1 MTQNNNK
8 TQIPDFGKLSRVED
22 ELVFK
27 TSRSSGPGGQNINK
41 LNTKVAA
48 IFDIENSRRLSR
60 EQKQIILKKLT
71 CRLTKDKKLIVTSQ
85 KFRTQKANRD
95 FAVEKLCEIIQAALK
110 RPKPRKATKSTTAAV
125 EKRLKQ
131 KKFKSLLKQQRKK
144 IVLSD

>member
-1 MTQNNNK
+1 MTANNK
-8 TQIPDFGKLSRVED
+8 FQIPQN

-48 IFDIENSRRLSR
+48 VFDIENSRCLSW
-60 EQKQIILKKLT
+60 EQKQIILKKLAA
-71 CRLTKDKKLIVTSQ
+71 RITKDKKLITACQ

-95 FAVEKLCEIIQAALK
+95 SAVEKLREIIQAALK
-110 RPKPRKATKSTTAAV
+110 RPKPRKATKPTTTAV

-131 KKFKSLLKQQRKK
+131 KKFKSLIKQQRKNV
-144 IVLSD
+144 VLSD

>member
-1 MTQNNNK
+1 MNNNK
-8 TQIPDFGKLSRVED
+8 FQIPQGEFT
-22 ELVFK
+22 FK
-27 TSRSSGPGGQNINK
+27 ASRSSGPGGQNINK
-41 LNTKVAA
+41 LNTKVAV
-48 IFDIENSRRLSR
+48 IFDIENSRCLSR

-95 FAVEKLCEIIQAALK
+95 FAIEKLCEIIQAALK
-110 RPKPRKATKSTTAAV
+110 RPKTRRPTKPTATAI

-144 IVLSD
+144 MVLPD